1 MDQYIFPVMWI
12 QGHMFLVVWAEYKKH
27 CSSLTNS
34 TLVIFRPLSGPTQC
48 QETTVLGMFCHSC
61 KESFFYAKSSHALLT
76 KKKCFISFLKMKT
89 LFLGTRSKDSKVKS
103 EMNENKAPGAFP
115 QIKPWLGIRCLT
127 PGIKC
132 FPLAKTQKRGFS
144 SLVFGGTLPCPQ
156 LSTWPA
162 T

>member
-12 QGHMFLVVWAEYKKH
+12 QGHMFLVVWQSIKSIALHLQIQHWWSFVLFLVPLNARRRQCLE
-27 CSSLTNS
+27 CSAILARNPFSM
-34 TLVIFRPLSGPTQC
+34 LSQVMHYW
-48 QETTVLGMFCHSC
+48 Q
-61 KESFFYAKSSHALLT
+61 
-76 KKKCFISFLKMKT
+76 KKCFISFLKMKT

-144 SLVFGGTLPCPQ
+144 PLVFGGTLPCPQ